1 MSFCVKVGRFEIIA
15 TSGTKNGSVPVCKSE
30 AEEYDVFERK
40 TAGSV
45 QRAQQGLNFG
55 SVSKIY
61 GRVLA
66 QEVCQVRDIARVP
79 SF

>member
-15 TSGTKNGSVPVCKSE
+15 TSGKKNGSVPVCKSE

-45 QRAQQGLNFG
+45 QCAQQGLNFETA
-55 SVSKIY
+55 VTY
-61 GRVLA
+61 CVQRVAGAKGEILLH
-66 QEVCQVRDIARVP
+66 
-79 SF
+79 